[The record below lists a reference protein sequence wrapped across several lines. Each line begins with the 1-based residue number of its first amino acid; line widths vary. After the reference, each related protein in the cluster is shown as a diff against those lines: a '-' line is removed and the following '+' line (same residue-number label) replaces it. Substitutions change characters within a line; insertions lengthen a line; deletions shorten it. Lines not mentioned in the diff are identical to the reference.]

1 MKALC
6 ATPNGSVIN
15 HNSDLLFLSLMIHLG
30 FALFSG
36 RSFLQQRVGC
46 RDHDVSDQLEFGER
60 DENANGKWDSGKY
73 VERIQPEEVI
83 YYPGWIEA
91 KANWTIEETF
101 DVVTDDKE

>member
-15 HNSDLLFLSLMIHLG
+15 HNSDLLFLSLMILLG

-46 RDHDVSDQLEFGER
+46 RDHDVSDQLECGER
-60 DENANGKWDSGKY
+60 DENANGDFTGFYGIKFF
-73 VERIQPEEVI
+73 EEIIHGSSPWFGV
-83 YYPGWIEA
+83 
-91 KANWTIEETF
+91 
-101 DVVTDDKE
+101 D